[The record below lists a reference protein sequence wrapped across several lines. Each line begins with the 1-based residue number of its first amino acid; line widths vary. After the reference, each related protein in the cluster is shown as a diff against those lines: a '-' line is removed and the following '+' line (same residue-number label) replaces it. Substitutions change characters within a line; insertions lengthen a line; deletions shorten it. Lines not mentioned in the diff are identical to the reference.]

1 MKKLKLQVQMT
12 VDGFVARPNG
22 ELDWMVWDWDDEL
35 SQYVTDLTNSI
46 DTILLGRKMTD
57 GFISAW
63 QNVASDPTNPMYE
76 SGKQFI
82 ELPKVA
88 FSRTMEQSPWENT
101 IMATGDLAEEISKL
115 KNQDGKDLIV
125 YGGASFVSSLIKGN
139 HIDEYYL
146 FVNPAV
152 IGDGLTIFREVE
164 QKRNL
169 TLVKAIPFAC
179 GIVLHHYEPAPENQG
194 EQS

>member
-12 VDGFVARPNG
+12 VDGFVAGPNG
-22 ELDWMVWDWDDEL
+22 ELDWMVWDWDDAL
-35 SQYVTDLTNSI
+35 SEYVTELTNSI

-63 QNVASDPTNPMYE
+63 SNAASDPANPMYE
-76 SGKQFI
+76 AGKLFI

-88 FSRTMEQSPWENT
+88 FSRTMAQSPWENT
-101 IMATGDLAEEISKL
+101 IMATGELAEEISKL

-125 YGGASFVSSLIKGN
+125 YGGASFVSSLIKGG
-139 HIDEYYL
+139 HIDEYHL
-146 FVNPAV
+146 FVNPSV
-152 IGDGLTIFREVE
+152 IGDGLTIFNEVE
-164 QKRNL
+164 QKRSL

-179 GIVLHHYEPAPENQG
+179 GIVLHLYEPAG
-194 EQS
+194 V

>member
-63 QNVASDPTNPMYE
+63 QNVASDPANPMYE
-76 SGKQFI
+76 AGKQFI

-88 FSRTMEQSPWENT
+88 FSRTMAQSPWENT
-101 IMATGDLAEEISKL
+101 IMATGDLADACSNCHRAYRESPRAP
-115 KNQDGKDLIV
+115 
-125 YGGASFVSSLIKGN
+125 GAARDP
-139 HIDEYYL
+139 IDPS
-146 FVNPAV
+146 N
-152 IGDGLTIFREVE
+152 
-164 QKRNL
+164 
-169 TLVKAIPFAC
+169 KAARCRPR
-179 GIVLHHYEPAPENQG
+179 
-194 EQS
+194 